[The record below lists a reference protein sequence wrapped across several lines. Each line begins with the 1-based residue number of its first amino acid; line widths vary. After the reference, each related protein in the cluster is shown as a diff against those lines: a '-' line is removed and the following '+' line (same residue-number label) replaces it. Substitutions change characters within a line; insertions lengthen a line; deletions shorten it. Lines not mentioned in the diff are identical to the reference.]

1 VGAAL
6 GGVTLDRGAALL
18 QHQIVNRPRDLDA
31 VPLRHARSAGR
42 LRILDDATG
51 GYVGANMH
59 RSSFVAA
66 AALLLAACATPY
78 TESGI
83 LGGFDAKEFREDV
96 YRVSFGGNGYTST
109 ETVQTYWLYKCA
121 DLALE
126 KGYYGFE
133 ILSDLR
139 FVMHRPES
147 QEAVSG
153 TMRIVVSA
161 AELAELSRWRIDASH
176 EPDTA
181 VRVQVAR
188 GGTFIYVPTYGGAA
202 RPKPLFQGDIQ
213 LIKKTFAPAPPK
225 LFAASAL
232 KGALEDHVKSDKCG
246 LGNVCPHV
254 HDYLFPKGALQPR

>member
-1 VGAAL
+1 
-6 GGVTLDRGAALL
+6 
-18 QHQIVNRPRDLDA
+18 
-31 VPLRHARSAGR
+31 
-42 LRILDDATG
+42 
-51 GYVGANMH
+51 MH
-59 RSSFVAA
+59 RSAVLAA

-78 TESGI
+78 TESSI
-83 LGGFDAKEFREDV
+83 LGGFDAKELREDV

-133 ILSDLR
+133 ILSDIR

-147 QEAVSG
+147 QEAVTG

-161 AELAELSRWRIDASH
+161 EERAELSRWRVDRRDDPPNKAGRI
-176 EPDTA
+176 
-181 VRVQVAR
+181 QLAR
-188 GGTFIYVPTYGGAA
+188 GGTFIYVPMYGGAA

-213 LIKKTFAPAPPK
+213 LIKKTFTPAPPK

-254 HDYLFPKGALQPR
+254 HEYLFPKGALQPR